1 MSNSKKS
8 NHKLIFAV
16 LLMAS
21 AISANVYAG
30 EGDNIKNYPF
40 KDYYNDKNVVNSG
53 KHGSLVEGFD
63 WQDEWG
69 SIHMNTFTD
78 GLRDP
83 GEPGSG
89 PDSIIPCSQG
99 VICSDSQVTG
109 AVGTM
114 PPSAVNADVIFNGI
128 KYDFKNSFLNC
139 ASRPSPNFPSGN
151 GGWNH
156 PFSKFVCNLADSAI
170 PEPDYSESDERHG
183 KATIIYS
190 PLYDP
195 RSNDERANGKDR
207 SGAGCIQQI
216 ANSCINDIHECALH
230 DKTDSKA
237 AYYYPTSHV
246 FRPKEIDQ
254 LEATGMA
261 DKKLPKVFYEYTK
274 ADGSKA
280 LSATKDNYPDQ
291 KADTDATEIK
301 TYNNKLA
308 KIKTYRIE
316 NLGSINPDVTGF
328 IIADPANFFNL
339 RHYMGGGSMD
349 AGFGAH
355 GRMGQDQEAEK
366 GAMFDGDGY
375 PLTYDTCP
383 IIGIGG
389 YGGICDPKPHN
400 HEQYAGCNLPVYGIG
415 PEATVTVETKT
426 YTDRHNPVIWSGYVK
441 KWAWV
446 DRKAYLE
453 NVAGR
458 RGSNGGIL
466 YAGQTDEGV
475 DINHPDLNDSPIL
488 MAERAPEYCDNRERY
503 LNRVRPEDEPE
514 LPCIHYYQY
523 QEIEIPNSDGTKDTA
538 WTFINLFQPQFDGS
552 FDTRYGYAYLDL
564 FHEVE
569 YKVQKDDGTY
579 ETKNE
584 PYIYDKFERLG
595 DGPKKLMPLECD
607 SSGTCFDSGSGAGD
621 RDYLDE
627 DAMTSM
633 GLDYGF
639 DATKSYVTFMDAK
652 IATRN
657 KYVYDEFG
665 TLVDTVAGKAA
676 HFSEYCERGTPGC
689 TNPAP
694 QNRAGGDSIGNYIKD
709 GDASSGTF
717 LRLPAGKVLAVRM
730 KVPEDAE
737 EETSESGEE
746 RISTRC
752 AIAMNKNMNPEA
764 SPYFIPTNSQA
775 ELDAFVN
782 GDVTDI
788 DFRECQSEYLSFTKS
803 KKFGTL
809 PAAQQAAVMAND
821 GKNPANGTK
830 SWFGQVKCSQ
840 LTSQPSCNNTKL
852 ITAERFC
859 ILEDGKLGDCEECM
873 DAMNAAI
880 DDGNIISSAG
890 GDGQDDLLDLP
901 AMMNDDIGG
910 IVLASASQCFFSALC
925 VVQDAAGC
933 PSAATSGG
941 HVFCLSADTKIDM
954 ADGSTKEIAQ
964 IKDGESVM
972 AFTAKGSKSELIKAK
987 VVATTV
993 TRDQD
998 YLVIDIKSKT
1008 GIKTTLEITPEHKLI
1023 LPNGRAIMAQDLK
1036 RGVSILDADGKLQVV
1051 TSVKEATDRID
1062 VHNLI
1067 LEEGADGYIAEGIR
1081 VQSYP
1086 LHSELKQ
1093 KMSAK

>member
-1 MSNSKKS
+1 MSNSKKIPK
-8 NHKLIFAV
+8 NLVFAI
-16 LLMAS
+16 LLMSGVASSS
-21 AISANVYAG
+21 AIAG
-30 EGDNIKNYPF
+30 DDIKNYPF
-40 KDYYNDKNVVNSG
+40 DGYYNNQHVVQPD
-53 KHGSLVEGFD
+53 KHGNLVEEFD
-63 WQDEWG
+63 WQEEWG

-89 PDSIIPCSQG
+89 PDSIAPCSQG
-99 VICSDSQVTG
+99 VICSDSQVTD

-114 PPSAVNADVIFNGI
+114 PPSSIDANVVFNGI
-128 KYDFKNSFLNC
+128 KFDFKNSFLNC

-151 GGWNH
+151 GGWDH
-156 PFSKFVCNLADSAI
+156 PFSKFVCNVADSAI
-170 PEPDYSESDERHG
+170 PAPDYTSSDERFG
-183 KATIIYS
+183 KATLIYS

-207 SGAGCIQQI
+207 TGAGCIQQI

-230 DKTDSKA
+230 DKTDPNP

-246 FRPKEIDQ
+246 FRPKEIAQ
-254 LEATGMA
+254 LTATGMV
-261 DKKLPKVFYEYTK
+261 DNKLPEVYYEYTK
-274 ADGSKA
+274 SDDSKA

-291 KADTDATEIK
+291 KSGTTAVEIR

-316 NLGSINPDVTGF
+316 SLGSIRPDVTGF
-328 IIADPANFFNL
+328 IIADPSNFFNL
-339 RHYMGGGSMD
+339 RHYMAGGSMN

-355 GRMGQDQEAEK
+355 GRMGQDQEAAK
-366 GAMFDGDGY
+366 GAMFDGNGY

-389 YGGICDPKPHN
+389 YGGICDPKPFD
-400 HEQYAGCNLPVYGIG
+400 HEQWAGCNLPVYGIG
-415 PEATVTVETKT
+415 PEATITHTDGKT

-441 KWAWV
+441 KWAWLSV
-446 DRKAYLE
+446 REYLQ

-458 RGSNGGIL
+458 RGANGGIL

-475 DINHPDLNDSPIL
+475 DADSADLNDSPIL

-503 LNRVRPEDEPE
+503 KDRVRPAEQPD

-523 QEIEIPNSDGTKDTA
+523 QELELPDGSTK
-538 WTFINLFQPQFDGS
+538 WSFINLFQPQFDGG
-552 FDTRYGYAYLDL
+552 FDTRYGYGYLNL

-569 YKVQKDDGTY
+569 YKVEKEDGTF
-579 ETKNE
+579 ETKKE
-584 PYIYDKFERLG
+584 PYIYDKFNMLG
-595 DGPKKLMPLECD
+595 NGEKQLMPISCNEGLPAAQH
-607 SSGTCFDSGSGAGD
+607 GTCYDSGSGAGD
-621 RDYLDE
+621 RDYVDE
-627 DAMTSM
+627 TMMADM

-639 DATKSYVTFMDAK
+639 DSTKDYVTFMDAK
-652 IATRN
+652 MAVRN
-657 KYVYDEFG
+657 TYKFDEFG
-665 TLVDTVAGKAA
+665 DLTETVAGTPVE
-676 HFSEYCERGTPGC
+676 FSEYCERGQPGC

-694 QNRAGGDSIGNYIKD
+694 QNKKGKDSIGNYIKD

-717 LRLPAGKVLAVRM
+717 LRLPAAKVLAVRM
-730 KVPEDAE
+730 PDPAKDE
-737 EETSESGEE
+737 ENANESGEE

-764 SPYFIPTNSQA
+764 SPYFVPTNSQA

-782 GDVTDI
+782 GSVSDI
-788 DFRECQSEYLSFTKS
+788 EFRNCKAEYLTYEKS
-803 KKFGTL
+803 
-809 PAAQQAAVMAND
+809 PEAAIVAADAD
-821 GKNPANGTK
+821 GKGPNGTK

-840 LTSQPSCNNTKL
+840 LTTQPTCNNTKI

-873 DAMNAAI
+873 EAMNAAI
-880 DDGNIISSAG
+880 DDGNIISSLG
-890 GDGQDDLLDLP
+890 GDGQDDLLRLP
-901 AMMNDDIGG
+901 AQMNDDIGG

-925 VVQDAAGC
+925 TVQNGAGC

-954 ADGSTKEIAQ
+954 ADGSKKQ
-964 IKDGESVM
+964 ISDIKNGEQVM
-972 AFTAKGSKSELIKAK
+972 AFTSKGSKSELIKAK

-998 YLVIDIKSKT
+998 YLKVSIRTKT
-1008 GIKTTLEITPEHKLI
+1008 GMYKTLNITPEHKMI
-1023 LPNGRAIMAQDLK
+1023 LPNGRAIMAQELK
-1036 RGVSILDADGKLQVV
+1036 RGVSVLDSEGRLVVV
-1051 TSVKEATDRID
+1051 TSVEEAKDRID

-1067 LEEGADGYIAEGIR
+1067 LEDGAEGYIAEGIR
-1081 VQSYP
+1081 VQSYG
-1086 LHSELKQ
+1086 LSSELKQ
-1093 KMSAK
+1093 MMSLNK